1 MATSVLRFTDSPAS
15 LRERLAHLGDD
26 WQVLNENHHQFREPA
41 GGVLNWFPSTGTIN
55 FQGKPAARE
64 RLEDRVRLALQAQ
77 QTVRSGAAERA
88 LNLPPEG
95 PPDSEVA
102 DTPSPN
108 VGAFGPSGQS
118 ELVLGLICAVG
129 TDLRK
134 VRDIL
139 SNRLRVCGYTVV
151 IIQISKDVI
160 PAICDLPEF
169 DRVSENQR
177 LDRLMT
183 AGTDARGDSED
194 NSILALGAA
203 AVIASRRRTQAGSS
217 HPSPK
222 TAYIISSLKH
232 PEEVERLRQ
241 LYPQGFHLI
250 AIHSDEKRRHR
261 YLIDEKRMEPE
272 EAQRLMERDQ
282 DEKLPHGQR
291 VTDAF
296 HMSDFFL
303 RLGADGDEL
312 TQSLWRILDLLFG
325 NPFITPT
332 FDEFAMFMA
341 FSASLR
347 SADLSRQVG
356 AVVAIDDQVIA
367 TGANDCPRFGGG
379 LYWPEV
385 NPETR
390 AIEDR
395 ADGRDHRRG
404 EDSNKIEQR
413 KIIEEIAQSL
423 VDKGY
428 DPQDVR
434 NAVSNSRIGDLTE
447 FGRVVHAEMEAL
459 LSCARARVSPVGG
472 TLYSTTFPCHN
483 CAKHIVAAGIRRVLF
498 IEPYQKSKAAELHSD
513 SISVGFD
520 DSGKSASSETVRFES
535 FVGVGPRR
543 FFDLFS
549 MRLGSGYRIHRKD
562 AADYALEWKPETSQ
576 LRLEMLPVSY
586 LDLELW
592 ASQLFEDA
600 RRKVKGSR
608 Q

>member
-1 MATSVLRFTDSPAS
+1 MANSALRFTDPPESFA
-15 LRERLAHLGDD
+15 ERLANLQGTWHT
-26 WQVLNENHHQFREPA
+26 LNENHLQFRNEA
-41 GGVLNWFPSTGTIN
+41 GGVLNWFPSTGTVS
-55 FQGKPAARE
+55 FQGKPAGRE
-64 RLEDRVRLALQAQ
+64 RLENDVRVALQT
-77 QTVRSGAAERA
+77 QTASSPQVPERA
-88 LNLPPEG
+88 VNDAAVGVSDL
-95 PPDSEVA
+95 A
-102 DTPSPN
+102 DTPDP
-108 VGAFGPSGQS
+108 VFGAFGPSGQS
-118 ELVLGLICAVG
+118 ELVLGLIGAVG

-134 VRDIL
+134 VQDIL
-139 SNRLRVCGYTVV
+139 SSRLRVCGYTVV
-151 IIQISKDVI
+151 VIQISTDVI
-160 PAICDLPEF
+160 PEICDLPGLDGVPE
-169 DRVSENQR
+169 SER

-183 AGTDARGDSED
+183 AGTDARGNSND

-203 AVIASRRRTQAGSS
+203 AVIASRRKAKAGSS
-217 HPSPK
+217 PQPSPK

-250 AIHSDEKRRHR
+250 AVHSDEKRRHR
-261 YLIDEKRMEPE
+261 HLVEEKRIKPDD
-272 EAQRLMERDQ
+272 AQRLMERDQ
-282 DEKLPHGQR
+282 DEKLRHGQR

-312 TQSLWRILDLLFG
+312 KQSLWRILDLLFG
-325 NPFITPT
+325 NPFVTPT

-356 AVVAIDDQVIA
+356 AVIAVDDQVVA
-367 TGANDCPRFGGG
+367 TGANDCPKFGGG

-385 NPETR
+385 NTETK

-413 KIIEEIAQSL
+413 KIIEEIATHL
-423 VDKGY
+423 AERGY
-428 DPQDVR
+428 DPKDVR
-434 NAVSNSRIGDLTE
+434 DAVANSRIGDLTE

-459 LSCARARVSPVGG
+459 LSCGRARVSPVGG
-472 TLYSTTFPCHN
+472 TLFSTTFPCHN
-483 CAKHIVAAGIRRVLF
+483 CAKHIVAAGIHRVLF
-498 IEPYQKSKAAELHSD
+498 IEPYQKSKAAEFHSD

-520 DSGKSASSETVRFES
+520 ESEHSVSADNVRFEP

-549 MRLGSGYRIHRKD
+549 MRLGSGFRIHRKD
-562 AADYALEWKPETSQ
+562 SDGYALEWKPETSQ

-586 LDLELW
+586 LDLEIW
-592 ASQLFEDA
+592 ASELFYAA
-600 RRKVKGSR
+600 RTKIKGSPS
-608 Q
+608 